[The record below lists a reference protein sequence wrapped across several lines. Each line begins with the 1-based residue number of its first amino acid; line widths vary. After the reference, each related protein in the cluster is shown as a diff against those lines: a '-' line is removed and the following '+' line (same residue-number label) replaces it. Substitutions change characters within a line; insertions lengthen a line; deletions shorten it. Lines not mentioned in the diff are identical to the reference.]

1 MNEIEKII
9 EDIDQKVR
17 CLVSNCILLEENLLQ
32 KEKEIEELRS
42 QIINIKQDKENLINK
57 ENKEYNINN
66 DSDIN
71 KSKILIDDL
80 LKKINRSISIISKDN
95 YER

>member
-17 CLVSNCILLEENLLQ
+17 CLVSNYILLEENLLQ
-32 KEKEIEELRS
+32 KEKKIEELRS
-42 QIINIKQDKENLINK
+42 QIINIKQEKENLINK